1 MLLGPRRT
9 TLALAALLALTL
21 PGAAPAATAPAPAAR
36 PAAAQPALAQLAA
49 PRTTAN
55 PGNPLAG
62 HPWGVYLGPQEQA
75 WAPWLHATGTR
86 KDLLAKIALRPKAKW
101 FGAWTGNARQIGQK
115 VHDYI
120 DAATHGDPDVL
131 V

>member
-9 TLALAALLALTL
+9 ALTL
-21 PGAAPAATAPAPAAR
+21 AGLLPTLPATAGASPAPT
-36 PAAAQPALAQLAA
+36 ALTAPVAA
-49 PRTTAN
+49 PRASN
-55 PGNPLAG
+55 PTNPLAG
-62 HPWGVYLGPQEQA
+62 HRWGVYLGPQEQA
-75 WAPWLHATGTR
+75 WAPWLRATGE
-86 KDLLAKIALRPKAKW
+86 KKELLGKIALRPKAKW